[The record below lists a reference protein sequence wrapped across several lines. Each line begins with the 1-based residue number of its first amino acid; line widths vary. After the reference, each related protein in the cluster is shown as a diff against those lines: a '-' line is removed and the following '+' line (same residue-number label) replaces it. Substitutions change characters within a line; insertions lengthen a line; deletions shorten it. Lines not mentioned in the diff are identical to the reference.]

1 MKHICAWCRRE
12 IIDGD
17 REKQADEDF
26 INYGIC
32 QHCADNIAFQEGVTL
47 PAYLES
53 LDMPVFVLNSHGEAQ
68 AANPKARKTFV
79 SGFPLITG
87 QKLTGD
93 VFECQYARLPEG
105 CGKTIHCSGCAI
117 RRAIRKT
124 IETGEPQ
131 SKIPATLRRNHSANP
146 KAISLFIT
154 TVKSGDA
161 VLLKLDDRE
170 EQAPPGA

>member
-1 MKHICAWCRRE
+1 MKRICAWCRSE
-12 IIDGD
+12 IDGSIG
-17 REKQADEDF
+17 EKQSEDDV
-26 INYGIC
+26 ISHGIC
-32 QHCADNIAFQEGVTL
+32 RSCADNISFQQGVPL
-47 PAYLES
+47 PVYLDS
-53 LDMPVFVLNSHGEAQ
+53 FDAPVFILNNRCEIQ
-68 AANPKARKTFV
+68 DANLKARKSFAG
-79 SGFPLITG
+79 GFTLVKEH
-87 QKLTGD
+87 KLTGD